1 MLKLHDYLPSQNAWK
16 VRLLLNHLDI
26 DYETVPVSIFE
37 GEGQRDEYLAMNPM
51 GAVPVL
57 ELEDGRSLSE
67 SNAILCYLAAGTEY
81 LPTDAWQAAQ
91 VMRWLNFEA
100 DYIQNSLASYRHLLL
115 TGKASADDPKMQQKA
130 AASRRMLDALNRWL
144 ERREYLAEEYGIADM
159 SVCAYVS
166 RAGDVGFSLEE
177 WPAVAAWWQRIQA
190 QPGFLASVHLYDI
203 DPHSGRSLPQ

>member
-16 VRLLLNHLDI
+16 VRLLLNHLAI
-26 DYETVPVSIFE
+26 EYETVSVSIFE
-37 GEGQRDEYLAMNPM
+37 GEGQREEFLAMNPV

-67 SNAILCYLAAGTEY
+67 SNAILCYLAAGTDY
-81 LPTDAWQAAQ
+81 LPADPWQAAQ
-91 VMRWLNFEA
+91 VIRWLNFEA

-115 TGKASADDPKMQQKA
+115 TAKAAADDPQMQQKA
-130 AASRRMLDALNRWL
+130 AASSRMLDALNRWL
-144 ERREYLAEEYGIADM
+144 EKREYLAGDYSIADM

-166 RAGDVGFSLEE
+166 RAGDAGFDLEE

-190 QPGFLASVHLYDI
+190 QAGFLASVHLYDI
-203 DPHSGRSLPQ
+203 DPHSGRSLPR